1 MGCNGS
7 KTAGSAAGEQNN
19 APKDSPKSE
28 QSTAEPTTPK
38 KDAQQKG
45 YYICI
50 LYYIFFLSK
59 SFLFSSIVTLHFIM
73 FDILRK
79 MIIHKSSTPVLF
91 AYQTLS

>member
-38 KDAQQKG
+38 KEAQQKG
-45 YYICI
+45 NYICI
-50 LYYIFFLSK
+50 LYYIFFVK
-59 SFLFSSIVTLHFIM
+59 KFSIFFYREFTLCNVRYFKKNDH
-73 FDILRK
+73 
-79 MIIHKSSTPVLF
+79 S
-91 AYQTLS
+91 